1 MTYGKD
7 GLGSVRID
15 RKQTKMIAH
24 RGLSGVE
31 TENTLPSF
39 KRAARG
45 SYYGIETDIH
55 VTSDGRFAV
64 FHDDTTKRMTDG
76 KTEYTL
82 ENTDYATLRSLSL
95 PDKWGHNGEGE
106 TFIPLL
112 EEYIDACRA
121 GDKYCVLELKNRFE
135 EKDLISAVEVIRGTG
150 YLDRLIFISF
160 SDFNCITMRRLLPE
174 AKVQFLTTGEINGEL
189 IGFLKKEKLDL
200 DIEYKRLTKENIAL
214 LHSENIEVNCWTVDD
229 KKAAEDLAKWGV
241 DYITSNILE

>member
-1 MTYGKD
+1 MSNHKD
-7 GLGSVRID
+7 DLGSVRIE

-39 KRAARG
+39 RRAARG

-55 VTSDGRFAV
+55 VTSDGKFAV
-64 FHDDTTKRMTDG
+64 FHDDTTKRMTEG
-76 KTEYTL
+76 KTGYTL

-95 PDKWGHNGEGE
+95 PDKWGHNEAGEI
-106 TFIPLL
+106 FIPLL

-135 EKDLISAVEVIRGTG
+135 EKDLVSAVEVIRGTG
-150 YLDRLIFISF
+150 YLDKLIFISF
-160 SDFNCITMRRLLPE
+160 SDFNCITVRRLLPD
-174 AKVQFLTTGEINGEL
+174 ARVQFLTKGEVDGKL
-189 IGFLKKEKLDL
+189 IAFLKKEKLDL
-200 DIEYKRLTKENIAL
+200 DIEYTHLTKENIAL
-214 LHSENIEVNCWTVDD
+214 LHSESIEVNCWTVDD
-229 KKAAEDLAKWGV
+229 KKAAENLAAWGV